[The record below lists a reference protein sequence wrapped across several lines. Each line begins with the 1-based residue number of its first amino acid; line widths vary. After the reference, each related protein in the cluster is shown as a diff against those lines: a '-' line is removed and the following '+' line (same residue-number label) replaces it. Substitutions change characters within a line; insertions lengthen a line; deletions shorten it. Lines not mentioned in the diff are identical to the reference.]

1 MRILVTGASGMLG
14 SAITRFSTLADH
26 QVLIPNHREL
36 DLEQELHTYEYLKLH
51 RPDAI
56 FHCAAKVGGI
66 SANVA
71 NPIEFLT
78 KNIRMDSSLL
88 GAAKEL
94 EIQNLIYM
102 GSSCMYP
109 KNLPHAM
116 TESEILSG
124 PLEPTNE
131 GYALAKLV
139 GWKTVQF
146 MASKLT
152 WRSMILSNL
161 YGPHDHFE
169 PGRSHLLAAI
179 IEKVHRAKETKSET
193 LDMWGDGSA
202 KREFTFVHDVAEF
215 LVGSLNRLNEFP
227 DTLNVG
233 AGIDYPVIEYYKMV
247 SETMDYEGSI
257 IPDIS
262 KPTGMQRK
270 LMDISQAR
278 NFGWAPKTSIETG
291 ILRTV
296 SWYEKSLVKDSI

>member
-1 MRILVTGASGMLG
+1 MKVLVTGASGMLG
-14 SAITRFSTLADH
+14 SAIARLATHAEH
-26 QVLIPNHREL
+26 QVLRPNHREL
-36 DLEQELHTYEYLKLH
+36 DLEQEIPTLEYLKFH

-71 NPIEFLT
+71 NPFDFLT
-78 KNIRMDSSLL
+78 KNIRMDASLL

-109 KNLPHAM
+109 KNVPHAM
-116 TESEILSG
+116 SESEILSG

-146 MASKLT
+146 MAKTFT
-152 WRSMILSNL
+152 WRSFILSNL
-161 YGPHDHFE
+161 YGPNDHFE

-179 IEKVHRAKETKSET
+179 IEKIHKAKISDSKSV
-193 LDMWGDGSA
+193 DMWGDGSA
-202 KREFTFVHDVAEF
+202 KREFTFVEDVALF
-215 LVGSLNRLNEFP
+215 LVQSLERLNDFP

-233 AGIDYPVIEYYKMV
+233 AGVDYSVLDYYKLV
-247 SETMDYEGSI
+247 SQLMNYNGEIVADL
-257 IPDIS
+257 S
-262 KPTGMQRK
+262 KPTGMNRK
-270 LMDISQAR
+270 LMDITRAQD
-278 NFGWAPKTSIETG
+278 FGWTPHTNIKTG
-291 ILRTV
+291 IQKTV
-296 SWYEKSLVKDSI
+296 AWYEEKMEHGTL